1 VRAQRIHAWDGPLS
15 LEEVPDPRP
24 GDGEVLIEVEACSV
38 GLTVLNSIRGDLGN
52 DHANLPR
59 IPGHEL
65 VGRIVDVGL
74 GVEPLRVGERV
85 MAYFYLFCG
94 RCRRCVGGTE
104 PLCEYLAGYVG
115 VDRDGGYGQL
125 CALPDRNAVP
135 LRQELDA
142 ALATAIPDAVAT
154 PVHVARLAG
163 IEPGERVAVIAAAG
177 GVGVHMV
184 QVARVFGAE
193 VVGLEA
199 TDAKLHHLERE
210 LGVIAIDSS
219 SFSTTELPSG
229 WGEKADVIVDLLGV
243 RASLEW
249 SARHL
254 AARGRLV
261 LLTTF
266 RDVDFQVSP
275 REFVFGERRVLGS
288 RYASRVEVELAA
300 DLVASDRVRAIVTR
314 RVPIEEVEDVHQEL
328 REGRLV
334 GRGAVM
340 WSQS

>member
-1 VRAQRIHAWDGPLS
+1 VRAQRIHEWNGPIT

-24 GDGEVLIEVEACSV
+24 RDGEVLIDVEACSV
-38 GLTVLNSIRGDLGN
+38 GLTVLNSIRGDLG
-52 DHANLPR
+52 DDQGNLPR

-65 VGRIVDVGL
+65 VGRVVDVGL

-94 RCRRCVGGTE
+94 RCRRCLDGTE
-104 PLCEYLAGYVG
+104 PLCENLAGYVG
-115 VDRDGGYGQL
+115 VHRDGGYGQL

-135 LRQELDA
+135 LHQELDA

-163 IEPGERVAVIAAAG
+163 IEQGERVAVIAAAG

-184 QVARVFGAE
+184 QVACVFGAE
-193 VVGLEA
+193 VAGLEA
-199 TDAKLHHLERE
+199 TDEKLDYLERE

-219 SFSTTELPSG
+219 TFSAAELPPEWAG
-229 WGEKADVIVDLLGV
+229 KADVIVDLLGGP
-243 RASLEW
+243 ASLEW

-266 RDVDFQVSP
+266 RNVDFQVSP

-288 RYASRVEVELAA
+288 RYASRAELELAA
-300 DLVASDRVRAIVTR
+300 ELVASNRVRSIVTR
-314 RVPIEEVEDVHQEL
+314 RVPIEEVAQIHEEL
-328 REGRLV
+328 REGRLL
-334 GRGAVM
+334 GRGAVV
-340 WSQS
+340 WSQA